1 MTRSGN
7 TSTSNEPAPPQ
18 PAPRQTAEIPPG
30 LVQSRSAVAAML
42 PVQAPLDM
50 PVQSFREASPAP
62 QRLAGTPLDIVWRRV
77 IVLGGT
83 GGLTL
88 LATYQLWW
96 ALRGGGHSALEWL
109 GLVLFAALFV
119 WVAQGF
125 MSALAGFALIV
136 NGYRRRDGLGVIDA
150 GPLPPLTSRTA
161 LLMPTYNEDPERL
174 MAGLQ
179 SICESVFETGRAQA
193 YDFFVLSDTTQPELQ
208 ARELA
213 AFHHLRDAL
222 GDQVRL
228 FYRHRPENIDRK
240 AGNIAEWVRRF
251 GAGYPQML
259 ILDADSLMTGK
270 AINRLVVAMERHPE
284 VGLIQ
289 TLPVVVNG
297 GTVFARMQQFAGRV
311 YGPVLARGNA
321 WWHGTEG
328 NYWGHNAIIRTA
340 AFAARAGLPALPG
353 SRPFGGSILS
363 HDFVEAALLR
373 RGGWE
378 VHLVPGL
385 GGSYEEGPPS
395 LTDMLVRDRRWCQ
408 GNLQH
413 GGVLPAKG
421 LHWVSRWHLMTGIG
435 HYITAPL
442 WGMLMLIG
450 LIMTMANSGLQWESV
465 VLPGISSPEDWTGP
479 KGIERFLWVFMLTM
493 SLLLGP
499 KLMGFTLTLADPW
512 ARRSCGGFWRL
523 TLGVVVETLLTTLMA
538 PVTMYVQS
546 RGVAEVLAGRD
557 SGWESQRRDDGT
569 LTFAELWQRY
579 GGVSLCGV
587 VGVVWSYA
595 VSPSL
600 MLWMSPVLL
609 GLVFSMPV
617 VALTAAPEPGRRLRR
632 WGVFLTPEE
641 VAPPPILSRVQGL
654 RSAITNTRLSP
665 LVSAEDPAIQPA
677 GLGGVSGTMEH
688 QAG

>member
-1 MTRSGN
+1 MDRMTDFHPESHSATGPLLPPE
-7 TSTSNEPAPPQ
+7 SPLAMPEQSFHEAEPA
-18 PAPRQTAEIPPG
+18 
-30 LVQSRSAVAAML
+30 AA
-42 PVQAPLDM
+42 
-50 PVQSFREASPAP
+50 
-62 QRLAGTPLDIVWRRV
+62 RLAGTPLDIVWRRL

-83 GGLTL
+83 AGLTL

-96 ALRGGGHSALEWL
+96 AMRAGGHGALEGL
-109 GLVLFAALFV
+109 SLVLFAALFV

-136 NGYRRRDGLGVIDA
+136 NGYRRRGRLGVVDA
-150 GPLPPLTSRTA
+150 GPLPPLHTRTA

-179 SICESVFETGRAQA
+179 GICESVLRTGREQA
-193 YDFFVLSDTTQPELQ
+193 YDFFVLSDTTLPELQ
-208 ARELA
+208 QRELA
-213 AFHHLRDAL
+213 AFHRLRDEL
-222 GDQVRL
+222 GGRVRL
-228 FYRHRPENIDRK
+228 FYRHRPDNIDRK

-251 GAGYPQML
+251 GGSYPQML

-270 AINRLVVAMERHPE
+270 AINRLAVAMERHPE

-297 GTVFARMQQFAGRV
+297 STVFGRMQQFAGRV
-311 YGPVLARGNA
+311 YGPVLAHGNA

-340 AFAARAGLPALPG
+340 AFAACAGLPALRG

-378 VHLVPGL
+378 VHLVPAL

-450 LIMTMANSGLQWESV
+450 LVMTMASSGLQWESLA
-465 VLPGISSPEDWTGP
+465 LPGFGTPTEWTGP
-479 KGIERFLWVFMLTM
+479 EGLERFLWVFMLTM

-499 KLMGFTLTLADPW
+499 KLMGFTLALADPW
-512 ARRSCGGFWRL
+512 ARRSCGGALRL

-546 RGVAEVLAGRD
+546 RGVLEVLAGRD

-569 LTFAELWQRY
+569 LSRAELWQRY
-579 GGVSLCGV
+579 GGVTLCGV
-587 VGVVWSYA
+587 VGTAWSWA

-609 GLVFSMPV
+609 GLVLSMPV
-617 VALTAAPEPGRRLRR
+617 VALTAAPGPGRRLRR
-632 WGVFLTPEE
+632 LGIFLTPEE
-641 VAPPPILSRVQGL
+641 VAPRQILTRVHGL
-654 RSAITNTRLSP
+654 RQAINDSRSSPQTSADDPIP
-665 LVSAEDPAIQPA
+665 QPGPACPAIRFADA
-677 GLGGVSGTMEH
+677 G
-688 QAG
+688 

>member
-1 MTRSGN
+1 MDRMNKAYSRTDPNSKPRKASAESPLRS
-7 TSTSNEPAPPQ
+7 
-18 PAPRQTAEIPPG
+18 
-30 LVQSRSAVAAML
+30 VDAAML
-42 PVQAPLDM
+42 PPEAALEM
-50 PVQSFREASPAP
+50 PVQSFDDAAPAAA
-62 QRLAGTPLDIVWRRV
+62 RLAGTPMDIVWRRL

-83 GGLTL
+83 AGLTL

-96 ALRGGGHSALEWL
+96 AMRGGGHSALEWL
-109 GLVLFAALFV
+109 SLVLFAALFV

-136 NGYRRRDGLGVIDA
+136 NGYRRRDRLGVIDA
-150 GPLPPLTSRTA
+150 GPLPALNTRTA

-179 SICESVFETGRAQA
+179 SICESVLKTRRQDA
-193 YDFFVLSDTTQPELQ
+193 YDFFVLSDTTRPEVQ
-208 ARELA
+208 QRELA
-213 AFHHLRDAL
+213 AFHRLRDTL
-222 GDQVRL
+222 GGQVRL
-228 FYRHRPENIDRK
+228 YYRHRPQNIDRK

-251 GAGYPQML
+251 GAAYPQML

-270 AINRLVVAMERHPE
+270 AINRLAVAMERHPE

-297 GTVFARMQQFAGRV
+297 STIFGRMQQFAGRV
-311 YGPVLARGNA
+311 YGPVLAHGNA

-340 AFAARAGLPALPG
+340 AFASCAGLPELPG

-378 VHLVPGL
+378 VHLVPAL

-413 GGVLPAKG
+413 GGVIPAKG
-421 LHWVSRWHLMTGIG
+421 LHWVSRWHLLTGIG

-442 WGMLMLIG
+442 WGALMLIG
-450 LIMTMANSGLQWESV
+450 LVMTMASSGLQWDSLV
-465 VLPGISSPEDWTGP
+465 FPGIGSAADWTGP
-479 KGIERFLWVFMLTM
+479 KGMERFFWVFMLTM

-499 KLMGFTLTLADPW
+499 KLLGFILALTDPW
-512 ARRSCGGFWRL
+512 ARRSCGGALRL
-523 TLGVVVETLLTTLMA
+523 TAGVLVETLLTTLMA

-546 RGVAEVLAGRD
+546 RGVIEVLAGRD

-569 LTFAELWQRY
+569 LTRTELWQRY
-579 GGVSLCGV
+579 GGVTVCGV
-587 VGVVWSYA
+587 VGAAWSFA
-595 VSPSL
+595 VSPWL

-609 GLVFSMPV
+609 GLVLSMPV
-617 VALTAAPEPGRRLRR
+617 VAFTAAPEAGRRLRR
-632 WGVFLTPEE
+632 WGIFLTPEE
-641 VAPPPILSRVQGL
+641 VAPPPILTRVQGL
-654 RSAITNTRLSP
+654 RSGLAQPVAESDHEAAGAGVIA
-665 LVSAEDPAIQPA
+665 SATA
-677 GLGGVSGTMEH
+677 G
-688 QAG
+688 